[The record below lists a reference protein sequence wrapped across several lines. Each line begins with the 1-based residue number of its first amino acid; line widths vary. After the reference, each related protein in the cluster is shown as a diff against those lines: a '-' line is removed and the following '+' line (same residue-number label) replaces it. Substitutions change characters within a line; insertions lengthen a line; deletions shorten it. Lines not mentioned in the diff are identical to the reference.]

1 MNVQEALERSRRH
14 AEDLEKLRLKFAFA
28 MRQRRMTRNGRDP
41 AMRDLD
47 NLYEEFKLQDTV
59 LEQQLGNSK
68 LSKNV
73 DPKANPWTR
82 LIIKTS
88 PFPFLTPKPGE
99 LQYLFVMYYMRTMC
113 V

>member
-1 MNVQEALERSRRH
+1 MERSRRH

-28 MRQRRMTRNGRDP
+28 MRQRRMTRDGRDP
-41 AMRDLD
+41 AMKDLD

-59 LEQQLGNSK
+59 LEQQLGNGK
-68 LSKNV
+68 LPNNMND

-99 LQYLFVMYYMRTMC
+99 LHTKTSTQVVSTM
-113 V
+113 